1 MSASL
6 YQQPHNNFI
15 QIQTPA
21 QYSSE
26 KGPMLTTKGSKLQF
40 NSNPDG
46 NGPLQLLAV
55 YLGLDLQIVFCYHS

>member
-1 MSASL
+1 
-6 YQQPHNNFI
+6 
-15 QIQTPA
+15 
-21 QYSSE
+21 
-26 KGPMLTTKGSKLQF
+26 MLTTKGSKLQF